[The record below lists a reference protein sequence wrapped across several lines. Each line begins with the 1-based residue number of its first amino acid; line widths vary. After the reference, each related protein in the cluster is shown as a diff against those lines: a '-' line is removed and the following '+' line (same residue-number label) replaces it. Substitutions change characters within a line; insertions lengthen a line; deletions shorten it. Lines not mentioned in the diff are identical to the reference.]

1 MVEITNA
8 STLMPT
14 SITVVEDGST
24 ITITTTP
31 LDVSVNTG
39 TLTIQTGGITSV
51 NGDAGPV
58 VVLDTD
64 DISEGA
70 INQYYTNARAD
81 ARVDLQTGANLDL
94 SQKTTTDLTEGTNQY
109 FTVPRARASI
119 SATGDI
125 NYDSNTGV
133 ISYTAPAAPVTSVNT
148 QTGDVVLTTSDIAEG
163 TNLYY
168 TDAKVQ
174 TVIDTNTAGFIT
186 ASSTDTL
193 TNKSGNISQWT
204 NDAGYIT
211 TETDSQTLS
220 FSNPDLTIS
229 NGNTV
234 DLSAL
239 TPTSL
244 AWSAITGTPTTIAGY
259 GITDGYTDADT
270 QVVINLNTAG
280 FITST
285 ALTPY
290 YTSAQVDALPVSTFT
305 NDAGYL
311 TSETDSQTLSFVSPN
326 LTISNG
332 NTVDLSALTPTS
344 VDWTTV
350 TNTPTTLAG
359 YGITDGYTDA
369 DVDTHLN
376 TSTATTGEVLSWTG
390 TDYDWITS
398 PSSNPFD
405 QDLNTTDDVIF
416 NTVTAT
422 NEFVGHLDG
431 SIRFSGKNVSGSTIL
446 PGQVIYISGLSGNTP
461 EVDLAKADAAGTMP
475 AFGIAIESI
484 IDNDTGQFA
493 TFGSQRNLNIA
504 NWGETGIT
512 FAEGDVL
519 YVSATQ
525 AGRMT
530 NVAPTG
536 ESNLIQNIGKV
547 ERAAPTTNTTI
558 KVGGAGRTNA
568 TPNLDQ
574 GNIFIGNVNNQSVSA
589 SLDTSVG
596 AAGYIKTF
604 NVVDDTTPQLGGTL
618 DVNNKNIE
626 NLGSNPYMTLGNNPN
641 LLPAT
646 HAIGAW
652 RSASL
657 AGYTGATRP
666 YFNGDVSSIGLGA
679 PVTGSNGRIVNNFAA
694 TTLDLQSNDFTSSGI
709 TRGLHTWLAQS
720 PTIQNTGGAAST
732 LAQNRNVMVQGMFLE
747 GSNVTVNE
755 SSSVYINQFYEG
767 DDGTGT
773 ITNAYGLY
781 IRDGGA
787 SGATVTNKHSIY
799 SDGATNPM
807 YHAGTITIGA
817 ITLPNTDGT
826 TGQVLTTDGAGN
838 LSFATPGPGYSD
850 ADVDTHLNTSTATAG
865 EVLSWTGTDYDWI
878 TSGGGSS
885 FTGDLAGN
893 TLEDTT
899 NNTISMADPIH
910 ITTDA
915 AHTTKPASIR
925 INENDYVD
933 GPSILIQKANGFDI
947 DGGYLQIQKRTN
959 AVTGAYPRL
968 VHVLDAVD
976 VPVGSTTTPT
986 QSMNQQFRRVY
997 YNTFHNAWENYT
1009 QTIYEFGLNGNFNIN
1024 GSNGYVGL
1032 NNQRM
1037 NWGVP
1042 VDMQQSGTSG
1052 FAFNTG
1058 DTAVYSILTGASQ
1071 ITRNVAIQ
1079 ANTGGGQPTQMQAI
1093 DDNAWLNTGV
1103 GIYDSRIDPFWAF
1116 GTNWKMTMQFSLP
1129 SYAAQSSITVDKA
1142 FPPVGQIATQ
1152 FGFVYPSYANAP
1164 ASWTN
1169 TGARQITLTRP
1180 ASGTNFYEYTFECVN
1195 GSLFV
1200 RDWRLD
1206 NVV

>member
-1 MVEITNA
+1 
-8 STLMPT
+8 MPT
-14 SITVVEDGST
+14 SITVVEDNSIVKLT
-24 ITITTTP
+24 STP
-31 LDVSVNTG
+31 LNVSVNTG
-39 TLTIQTGGITSV
+39 VVTLQTSGISSI

-70 INQYYTNARAD
+70 INQYYTDARAD

-94 SQKTTTDLTEGTNQY
+94 SQKTTTDLTEGTN
-109 FTVPRARASI
+109 
-119 SATGDI
+119 
-125 NYDSNTGV
+125 
-133 ISYTAPAAPVTSVNT
+133 
-148 QTGDVVLTTSDIAEG
+148 
-163 TNLYY
+163 LYY
-168 TDAKVQ
+168 TDGRVQ
-174 TVIDTNTAGFIT
+174 TVINTNTAGFIT

-220 FSNPDLTIS
+220 FANPDLTIS

-270 QVVINLNTAG
+270 QVVIDTNTAG
-280 FITST
+280 FITSA
-285 ALTPY
+285 ALSPY

-376 TSTATTGEVLSWTG
+376 TATATTGEVLSWTG
-390 TDYDWITS
+390 TDYDWIT
-398 PSSNPFD
+398 PAGANPFD
-405 QDLNTTDDVIF
+405 QDLNTTDSPTFVE
-416 NTVTAT
+416 VTAD
-422 NEFVGHLDG
+422 EFIGNLRGANLMKSQAGEALSKGDV
-431 SIRFSGKNVSGSTIL
+431 V
-446 PGQVIYISGLSGNTP
+446 YISGISGNTP
-461 EVDLAKADAAGTMP
+461 VVSKADANDAAKMP
-475 AFGIAIESI
+475 AVGLANATVNLNANV
-484 IDNDTGQFA
+484 DVL
-493 TFGSQRNLNIA
+493 TFGQITNI
-504 NWGETGIT
+504 NTTQNIGGTWV
-512 FAEGDVL
+512 EGDSL
-519 YVSATQ
+519 YVNTT
-525 AGRMT
+525 AGQLT
-530 NVAPTG
+530 KTPPTG
-536 ESNLIQNIGKV
+536 EGSLLQKIAKIEKVHASTGLLLIQ
-547 ERAAPTTNTTI
+547 
-558 KVGGAGRTNA
+558 GAGRTNA
-568 TPNLDQ
+568 TPNLND
-574 GNIFIGNVNNQSVSA
+574 GNIFLGNASNQSVSA

-596 AAGYIKTF
+596 AAGYIK
-604 NVVDDTTPQLGGTL
+604 NVVEDTSPQLGSSL
-618 DVNNKNIE
+618 DVNNFAIIN
-626 NLGSNPYMTLGNNPN
+626 NSSNPYFYLGDTGN
-641 LLPAT
+641 LIPAT
-646 HAIGAW
+646 HALGAW
-652 RSASL
+652 RSKSIT
-657 AGYTGATRP
+657 GYTGATRP
-666 YFNGDVSSIGLGA
+666 WFNGDVSKLTLGSD
-679 PVTGSNGRIVNNFAA
+679 VTGSNGRIVNNYSAA
-694 TTLDLQSNDFTSSGI
+694 TLDLNSFDLTSSGV

-720 PTIQNTGGAAST
+720 PTIQNTGGTAST
-732 LAQNRNVMVQGMFLE
+732 LAQNRNILVQGMFLE

-755 SSSVYINQFYEG
+755 SSSIYVNQFYEG

-773 ITNAYGLY
+773 VTNAYGLY
-781 IRDGGA
+781 IRDGGV

-799 SDGATNPM
+799 SDGASNPM
-807 YHAGTITIGA
+807 YHAGPITIGA
-817 ITLPNTDGT
+817 YTLPNTDGSA
-826 TGQVLTTDGAGN
+826 GQVLTTDGLGN
-838 LSFATPGPGYSD
+838 
-850 ADVDTHLNTSTATAG
+850 
-865 EVLSWTGTDYDWI
+865 I
-878 TSGGGSS
+878 TFTTVSGGGGS
-885 FTGDLAGN
+885 FSGDLAGN

-899 NNTISMADPIH
+899 NSTVSIADPIH

-915 AHTTKPASIR
+915 THTTKPASIR

-947 DGGYLQIQKRTN
+947 DGGYLQVQKRTQ

-968 VHVLDAVD
+968 VHILDAVD
-976 VPVGSTTTPT
+976 VAPGSTSTPQ

-997 YNTFHNAWENYT
+997 YNTFHNAWENLT

-1024 GSNGYVGL
+1024 NQNGYVGL
-1032 NNQRM
+1032 NNQKM

-1052 FAFNTG
+1052 YANNNG

-1079 ANTGGGQPTQMQAI
+1079 ARLDNNNGPAPTQINAC

-1103 GIYDSRIDPFWAF
+1103 GVYNSRIDPFWAF

-1164 ASWTN
+1164 AAWTN

-1206 NVV
+1206 NIV